1 MQILTHTIPSYI
13 KTEYT
18 RPSIDDSYILY
29 VNGVRWR
36 YVPTLLEVNK
46 AGVFT
51 LEPVTLNW
59 NIFRQLDAEIRLEIW
74 DRLVVEIDT
83 E

>member
-1 MQILTHTIPSYI
+1 MTHIIPSGLSDD
-13 KTEYT
+13 YT
-18 RPSIDDSYILY
+18 VPSIHDSYILY

-36 YVPTLLEVNK
+36 YVTTLLEVDK
-46 AGVFT
+46 PGLFT
-51 LEPVTLNW
+51 LEEGTTNW
-59 NIFRQLDAEIRLEIW
+59 KIFRSIDAEIRLEVW